1 MTPGTPTYWTN
12 ADPNEPAIKNPPMK
26 IIKTPLPD
34 VIILEPKLHGDSRGF
49 FLETWREDTLKEAG
63 INEHFIQDNHS
74 RSTRGILRG
83 LHYQLIQPQG
93 KLVRVAQ
100 GAVFDVA
107 VDVRKGSPTFAQ
119 WTGATLDEESMRM
132 MYIPP
137 GFAHGFLVLSDIADF
152 IYKCT
157 DYYHPES
164 EQGILWNDPGIGIE
178 WPIDDVQLS
187 ARDSNNP
194 RLQDQPEE
202 LLPRYPEDKS

>member
-1 MTPGTPTYWTN
+1 MN
-12 ADPNEPAIKNPPMK
+12 
-26 IIKTPLPD
+26 IIKTPLPG
-34 VIILEPKLHGDSRGF
+34 VLVLEPKLHGDSRGF

-63 INEHFIQDNHS
+63 IDERFVQDNHS

-107 VDVRKGSPTFAQ
+107 LDVRKGSPTFGQ

-137 GFAHGFLVLSDIADF
+137 GFAHGFLVLSEIADF

-164 EQGILWNDPGIGIE
+164 EQGILWNDPAIGIE
-178 WPIDDVQLS
+178 WPIEDVQLS
-187 ARDSNNP
+187 ERDSNYP
-194 RLQDQPEE
+194 RLQDQAEE
-202 LLPRYPEDKS
+202 RLPQYPGSSS